1 MKIVDNTDPILNK
14 ECEKFDFMKPPFDPI
29 EFAKDLIKTMY
40 DNNAIT
46 LTANQVGQPYRIF
59 GMRGQPENFVCFN
72 PRIVVQSEEQVVLE
86 ESCLMYP
93 KLLVKIKRPQ
103 HVKVRFQLPN
113 GETVTEM
120 FTGLTA
126 RTFQHS
132 LDYLNGIT
140 YYNRAN
146 KYHRDIAFKKWKQ

>member
-1 MKIVDNTDPILNK
+1 MKIVENTNLILNK
-14 ECEKFDFMKPPFDPI
+14 ECEKFDFTKPPFDPI
-29 EFAKDLIKTMY
+29 EFSRDLVKTMY
-40 DNNAIT
+40 DSNAIT
-46 LTANQVGQPYRIF
+46 LTANQVGEPYRIF
-59 GMRGQPENFVCFN
+59 AMRGSPENFVCYN
-72 PRIVVQSEEQVVLE
+72 PRIVVQSEELVVLE
-86 ESCLMYP
+86 ESCIMYP

-113 GETVTEM
+113 GETVTET

-132 LDYLNGIT
+132 LDYLNGVR

-146 KYHRDIAFKKWKQ
+146 KYHKDIAFKKWKQ